1 MHKKRYSFTLLTMNV
16 NKSTFLISFEML
28 KLWALWVELTL
39 RVTHIY
45 GFGPIIGL
53 GTEKKYVQ
61 LLLT

>member
-1 MHKKRYSFTLLTMNV
+1 
-16 NKSTFLISFEML
+16 ML